1 MTQAITLDGLTVRHG
16 DLVAVD
22 ELSFE
27 VAAGEVLALLGP
39 NGAGKTTTVETLE
52 GYRRADAG
60 SVRVLGLDPTADRR
74 RLVPDIGVMLQQGGV
89 YPVMSPVQALRLFS
103 GYYPNPIPPKE
114 LLSRLG
120 LEDVASTPWRRLSG
134 GEQQRVSLALALI
147 GRPKVLFLDEPTAG
161 VDLHGRAAIREV
173 ITEQRGLGTAILL
186 TTHEL
191 AEAEAVAD
199 RVAILHRGK
208 LARIGTIE
216 ELTGG
221 GVRFRAPAELDL
233 TDLSASLGVVV
244 STEGDGRYRIDAE
257 ASPQLVADLGTWL
270 AGRGATL
277 GELRSGASLE
287 DAYVEVVGDLAHQ
300 ISEEAPASR
309 RRGRR
314 NR

>member
-1 MTQAITLDGLTVRHG
+1 
-16 DLVAVD
+16 
-22 ELSFE
+22 
-27 VAAGEVLALLGP
+27 
-39 NGAGKTTTVETLE
+39 
-52 GYRRADAG
+52 
-60 SVRVLGLDPTADRR
+60 
-74 RLVPDIGVMLQQGGV
+74 
-89 YPVMSPVQALRLFS
+89 
-103 GYYPNPIPPKE
+103 
-114 LLSRLG
+114 
-120 LEDVASTPWRRLSG
+120 
-134 GEQQRVSLALALI
+134 
-147 GRPKVLFLDEPTAG
+147 
-161 VDLHGRAAIREV
+161 
-173 ITEQRGLGTAILL
+173 
-186 TTHEL
+186 
-191 AEAEAVAD
+191 VAD

-300 ISEEAPASR
+300 ISEEAPTSR